1 MQSKTSH
8 MILALMLQLQMAAV
22 TASNLSSNILRN
34 LELEDDHDGEEE
46 HHDEKPW
53 GKVIG
58 FTLIVNL
65 ATLSG
70 VVFLIPVISRKARR
84 WVRSCFWDDVVPTK
98 HEETKEEEEV
108 GGSFLDITIP
118 SFASGALLGTAIFL
132 VIPEAIYLIQTHL
145 SEGDEHADEHAEDHD
160 GEEPIAARYLSNMVV
175 DGMTRFLNE
184 TDPDH
189 DGEKL
194 HEEHA
199 GEILP
204 AAIWRFGSALL
215 GGFMLPML
223 FELLFPRSANLEE
236 HFEGDHCIDESEDA
250 DTKDEEKHI
259 DLGANVASNT
269 HAHES
274 TKKAINVGLICSIIF
289 GDALHNFCDGVFI
302 GVALQ
307 RCDLTI
313 AYTIVGVTLYH
324 EVAQELADY
333 FLLTKHA
340 GLKPAKALGLN
351 FLAGLSVMIG
361 GLVVVASDVS
371 ELALGVIL
379 SIASGVYLYIAAC
392 ECLPRVSAVVK
403 TRQNRA
409 LSMLMFIIGVI
420 PIGLA
425 LLNHSHCE
433 AEEGHEEH

>member
-1 MQSKTSH
+1 
-8 MILALMLQLQMAAV
+8 MLQLQMAAV
-22 TASNLSSNILRN
+22 TASNLSSTILRN
-34 LELEDDHDGEEE
+34 LAEEEDHDGEEE

-70 VVFLIPVISRKARR
+70 VIFLIPVISKKTRA
-84 WVRSCFWDDVVPTK
+84 WVQSFFWDDVVP
-98 HEETKEEEEV
+98 KEPTEKEEV
-108 GGSFLDITIP
+108 GGTFLDITIP

-132 VIPEAIYLIQTHL
+132 VIPEAIYLIQTHV
-145 SEGDEHADEHAEDHD
+145 SEGDLHADEDGEIHHD
-160 GEEPIAARYLSNMVV
+160 GEEEPMARLLQHTSNMVV

-184 TDPDH
+184 TDP
-189 DGEKL
+189 EEE

-223 FELLFPRSANLEE
+223 FELLFPRSANLQE
-236 HFEGDHCIDESEDA
+236 HFEGDHCLDESEDVDA
-250 DTKDEEKHI
+250 KDEEKNI
-259 DLGANVASNT
+259 ELGENIADN
-269 HAHES
+269 AHVHKSVE
-274 TKKAINVGLICSIIF
+274 KGINVGLICSIIF

-324 EVAQELADY
+324 EIAQELADY

-371 ELALGVIL
+371 ELSLGVIL

-403 TRQNRA
+403 TRKNRA
-409 LSMLMFIIGVI
+409 LSMLMFVIGVI

>member
-1 MQSKTSH
+1 MHSKISH
-8 MILALMLQLQMAAV
+8 IFIALMLQLQMAAV
-22 TASNLSSNILRN
+22 TASNVSSEFLRN
-34 LELEDDHDGEEE
+34 LEPDHDGEEE
-46 HHDEKPW
+46 HHEEKPW

-58 FTLIVNL
+58 FTLIVNI

-70 VVFLIPVISRKARR
+70 VIFLIPVISRKARG
-84 WVRSCFWDDVVPTK
+84 WVRSCFWDDVVP
-98 HEETKEEEEV
+98 HQEDPTKEEI
-108 GGSFLDITIP
+108 GGTFLDITIP
-118 SFASGALLGTAIFL
+118 SFASGALLGTAVFL
-132 VIPEAIYLIQTHL
+132 VIPEAIYLIQTYV
-145 SEGDEHADEHAEDHD
+145 SEGEEHADEMHLD
-160 GEEPIAARYLSNMVV
+160 GEEEPITRFLQHTA
-175 DGMTRFLNE
+175 RFLNE
-184 TDPDH
+184 TDPD
-189 DGEKL
+189 GEEV
-194 HEEHA
+194 HEEEHA

-215 GGFMLPML
+215 GGFMLPMF
-223 FELLFPRSANLEE
+223 FELLFPRSANLDE
-236 HFEGDHCIDESEDA
+236 HFEGDHCIDESEEADA
-250 DTKDEEKHI
+250 DAKDEEKNI
-259 DLGANVASNT
+259 DVGANVVANK
-269 HAHES
+269 HVHES
-274 TKKAINVGLICSIIF
+274 TEKAINLGLICSIIF

-379 SIASGVYLYIAAC
+379 SVASGVYLYIAAC

-409 LSMLMFIIGVI
+409 LSMLMFLIGVI